1 MIMFLSF
8 CGGMFGAMIGG
19 LGSFILC
26 GLLGMVGIVF
36 AVGGFEFDWIGII
49 AFGPFFGPHIS
60 FGAGVAAAAY
70 AKMKGYSES
79 GKDIVS
85 GLMGLDKVDVLF
97 IGGLFGVYANLIA
110 NGVGFALPGGVDGV
124 AVAVVV
130 SGLTAKLLFEG
141 TLVSPVACD
150 CTRFGCCAED
160 TWVPYMRSI
169 NQQTLVAIAAGSLSA
184 YVTMMLL
191 KDPATAGIAVLVGF
205 TISAFSLIFAYVGV
219 GIPVTHHI
227 TICAAYGVAASGGN
241 FLWGVAGALMAA
253 FIGDFLSRIFHCNGD
268 VHVDPPALGIAP
280 TSLLLLG
287 VFPAIGAYSLTWL
300 PYIVFAL
307 AIVLCLNEMRK
318 NSTKEAITVEGEV

>member
-1 MIMFLSF
+1 MFLSF
-8 CGGMFGAMIGG
+8 CGGMFGAMIGA
-19 LGSFILC
+19 LGSFIMC
-26 GLLGMVGIVF
+26 GLLGMAGIVF

-70 AKMKGYSES
+70 AKMKGYTES

-85 GLMGLDKVDVLF
+85 GLMGLDKMDVLL
-97 IGGLFGVYANLIA
+97 IGGLFGVYANLLA
-110 NGVGFALPGGVDGV
+110 YAVGFALPGGVDGV
-124 AVAVVV
+124 AVAVLV

-141 TLVSPVACD
+141 KLISPVKGD

-169 NQQTLVAIAAGSLSA
+169 NQQTMVAIAAGSLSA

-253 FIGDFLSRIFHCNGD
+253 YIGDFISRLFHCNGD
-268 VHVDPPALGIAP
+268 VHVDPPASGIAP

-287 VFPAIGAYSLTWL
+287 VFPAIGAYNLSWL
-300 PYIVFAL
+300 PYVVFGIAV
-307 AIVLCLNEMRK
+307 VLCLNEMRK
-318 NSTKEAITVEGEV
+318 NSQKVAISTESEV